1 MARFGVNGQLSNPA
15 YMGGLFEAA
24 KGVGGA
30 SGARR
35 NKQVKQD
42 EADRLNEALKSGGT
56 MGMLAAQVA
65 QAKTPEEAA
74 KYQMLLENFRDLETT
89 RANSAE
95 DRKVAAD
102 TRARTQKQEQ
112 AIARLSVLANER
124 KKFQAAGNEEA
135 VNGIDRA
142 MGAIAA
148 DAGVQVDAIETMDE
162 SNRYMNIGGG
172 KVFDSKEGK
181 FITDPSEE
189 QAKGPE
195 LAPKD
200 FLSNIRQIQKDEKQ
214 WTDKAYQS
222 FLTDIKEEGVYG
234 SAEKHLT
241 EENMVDYDKQAASKS
256 SSSINDAVSKIGL
269 IDELLTLAPDMDP
282 EGSWGN
288 IARGVG
294 QQVFGGVGGTEAK
307 KVETMTKTLQA
318 NEAFGALQ
326 TMRDNSKTGG
336 ALGSISERE
345 LDLLMSDA
353 RNLDPSSPDFK
364 QALQDIKAKYQRVLD
379 IEMGPEGGSKNYRT
393 GPDGRVFYKDPV
405 SGYVYDYAT
414 GEPVSRRR

>member
-74 KYQMLLENFRDLETT
+74 KYQLMLENFRDLETT
-89 RANSAE
+89 RANSVE
-95 DRKVAAD
+95 DRKIAATD
-102 TRARTQKQEQ
+102 RARTQKQEQ
-112 AIARLSVLANER
+112 ATARLSVLANER

-135 VNGIDRA
+135 VNGIDKA

-148 DAGVQVDAIETMDE
+148 EAGVEVGAIETMDN
-162 SNRYMNIGGG
+162 SKRYLNIGGG

-200 FLSNIRQIQKDEKQ
+200 YLKAVSSIQQNNKQ
-214 WTDKAYQS
+214 WTEKAFQA
-222 FLTDIKEEGVYG
+222 FLTDIKAEGVYG

-241 EENMVDYDKQAASKS
+241 SENMVDYDKQAASKS

-269 IDELLTLAPDMDP
+269 IDELMTLAPDMDP
-282 EGSWGN
+282 DGSWGN

-307 KVETMTKTLQA
+307 KIETMTKTLQA
-318 NEAFGALQ
+318 DEAFSALQ

-345 LDLLMSDA
+345 LDLLMSNT

-364 QALQDIKAKYQRVLD
+364 EALQAIKAQYQRILD
-379 IEMGPEGGSKNYRT
+379 IEMGPEGGSDRYRT
-393 GPDGRVFYKDPV
+393 GPDGRVFYKDPE

-414 GEPVSRRR
+414 GEPVNRRR